1 LGDSLVNS
9 KKIYYQENVFTIDE
23 HVYEPSEDSFLLGQ
37 NLKVLETDDVLD
49 MGTGC
54 GILAIIMAKKAKSVL
69 AVDINP
75 FALNCAIKNA
85 KSNSVKEKINFLR
98 GDLFQSIIPHKK
110 FNLIIFNSPY
120 LPSEPEE
127 EKSWIEKAWA
137 GGRNGRKVID
147 RFITE
152 APLFLFNK
160 GKILLIQ
167 SSLSDEHRTL
177 EMFRQR
183 NMKTQII
190 AQLKFPFEKIV
201 LIESKLT

>member
-1 LGDSLVNS
+1 MVYS
-9 KKIYYQENVFTIDE
+9 KKIYFQDHTFIIHED
-23 HVYEPSEDSFLLGQ
+23 VYEPAEDSFLLGE
-37 NLKVLETDDVLD
+37 NLKVFETDTVLD

-54 GILAIIMAKKAKSVL
+54 GILAILAAEKAKSVL

-85 KSNSVKEKINFLR
+85 ESNFVKEKINFLR
-98 GDLFQSIIPHKK
+98 GDLFQSIKPAKK
-110 FNLIIFNSPY
+110 FNLILFNSPY

-127 EKSWIEKAWA
+127 DSWLEKAWA

-152 APLFLFNK
+152 APFFLFNK

>member
-1 LGDSLVNS
+1 MGDSLVYS
-9 KKIYYQENVFTIDE
+9 KKIYYQKNVFTIDE

-110 FNLIIFNSPY
+110 FNLIIFINQ
-120 LPSEPEE
+120 
-127 EKSWIEKAWA
+127 I
-137 GGRNGRKVID
+137 
-147 RFITE
+147 
-152 APLFLFNK
+152 
-160 GKILLIQ
+160 
-167 SSLSDEHRTL
+167 SL
-177 EMFRQR
+177 
-183 NMKTQII
+183 
-190 AQLKFPFEKIV
+190 
-201 LIESKLT
+201 

>member
-1 LGDSLVNS
+1 MGYS
-9 KKIYYQENVFTIDE
+9 KKIYYQDHVFIINENI
-23 HVYEPSEDSFLLGQ
+23 YEPAEDSFLLGE
-37 NLKVLETDDVLD
+37 NLKVLETDTVLD

-54 GILAIIMAKKAKSVL
+54 GILAIIAAKEAKSVL

-98 GDLFQSIIPHKK
+98 GDLFQPIIPGKK

-120 LPSEPEE
+120 LPSEPEEE

-147 RFITE
+147 RFINE
-152 APLFLFNK
+152 APSFLSNK

-167 SSLSDEHRTL
+167 SSLSDENRTL

-183 NMKTQII
+183 DLKTQII

>member
-1 LGDSLVNS
+1 MVYS
-9 KKIYYQENVFTIDE
+9 KKIYYQKNVFTIDE

-147 RFITE
+147 RFIIE
-152 APLFLFNK
+152 APFFLFNN

-177 EMFRQR
+177 EMFKQR